1 MRFLTAILTLAF
13 VWLQAY
19 LWLSD
24 SGFRN
29 TSQIREAVLK
39 IRSENTGL
47 RARNNSLAAEVR
59 NLKSSFEATEER
71 ARSDLGMIGPRE
83 TFYQVV
89 PTGDDGGH

>member
-1 MRFLTAILTLAF
+1 MRFLAAILALGF
-13 VWLQAY
+13 IWLQAH

-29 TSQIREAVLK
+29 TSQIRQAVQK
-39 IRSENTGL
+39 IRTENIAL
-47 RARNNSLAAEVR
+47 EARNQSLAAEVR

-89 PTGDDGGH
+89 PAGD